1 MPAYDQSYSPPAPI
15 AVTTWRNSETSE
27 AVANISMLLDTAADA
42 TIVPR
47 VVADQLGVSPIPDQ
61 QYELMGFDGNR
72 SFSRVA
78 ILDLLFYGKAFRGSY
93 LLTEDSVGVIGRDV
107 LNHLI
112 FKFDGVALEWT
123 VSK

>member
-15 AVTTWRNSETSE
+15 ALTTWRNSETSE
-27 AVANISMLLDTAADA
+27 TVANIPMLLDTGADA

-47 VVADQLGVSPIPDQ
+47 VIADQLGVSPIPDQ

-72 SFSRVA
+72 SLAQVV
-78 ILDLLFYGKAFRGSY
+78 ILDLLLFGKAFRGSY
-93 LLTEDSVGVIGRDV
+93 LLSEDAVGIIGRDV

-112 FKFDGVALEWT
+112 FKFDGPALEWNGL
-123 VSK
+123 K